1 MPNKMK
7 RRVGPRAR
15 MPHRPTVGRGER
27 GEGRGERGR
36 GLGTCRGGG
45 AGLGVGGLVARRA
58 LAKRRPNA
66 CLKIRLP
73 HVDASHKTPQVEPRH
88 LRHRMLE

>member
-27 GEGRGERGR
+27 GRELR
-36 GLGTCRGGG
+36 TCRSCG

-73 HVDASHKTPQVEPRH
+73 HVDASHKTPQTEPRH